1 MLKSEH
7 NKHFLIQDVT
17 FKDSPDHNLVTYSD
31 YVQIFAPTTSHNTD
45 GVDVYGK
52 PAYIHDCNIDVGDD
66 IVAVHGSD
74 LLVENS

>member
-17 FKDSPDHNLVTYSD
+17 FKDPPDHNLVTYSD
-31 YVQIFAPTTSHNTD
+31 FLEIDHVGIFAPTTSHNTD

-52 PAYIHDCNIDVGDD
+52 PAY
-66 IVAVHGSD
+66 
-74 LLVENS
+74 